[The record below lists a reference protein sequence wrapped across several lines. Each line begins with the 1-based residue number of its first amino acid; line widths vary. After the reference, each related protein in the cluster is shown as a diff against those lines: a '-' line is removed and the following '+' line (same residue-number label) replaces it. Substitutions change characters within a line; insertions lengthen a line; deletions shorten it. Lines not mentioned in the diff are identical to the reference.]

1 MTRCCVLLALMAA
14 SVEAQPMTDYARY
27 IWFDQPATNWAS
39 EALPVGNGHLG
50 SMIFGTPARERY
62 QLNELSLWTG
72 DDNPSG
78 VYESMGA
85 YQNFGDLFI
94 DQDLPG
100 EVSNFRRQ
108 LDLTDGLHTVT
119 FTAGGVTF
127 RRETFASHP
136 ARVLVTRWT
145 ADQPG
150 ALSGAVSFQPAH
162 TAVQSVWDQRQT
174 VEFALPNGLRAAG
187 SLALRGDGRIT
198 TDQNGG
204 HRFTD
209 CTTLIAV
216 VALGTDYV
224 LDAGAGWRGAD
235 PRPAVARWVATAA
248 GQPWDALLAAHR
260 ADLTRLLGRVSLD
273 LGPTAADRRALPT
286 PERLAL
292 AADDADPELT
302 ATLFALGR
310 YLLVSSSRPG
320 GLPANLQGI
329 WNDSNTP
336 PWSSD
341 YHTNINIQMNYWPA
355 EPANLAECHLP
366 LIDLIDAMRPVAT
379 AATAAEPQFEG
390 ARGWTVRT
398 SHNIFGGQGWKWNTP
413 GGAWYGQHLWEH
425 FAFSG
430 DRAYLARVLPI
441 LRELCEF
448 WDDRLKE
455 DDQGR
460 LVAPMGWSPE
470 HGPDEDGVS
479 YDQQIIW
486 DLFTNYVT
494 AAQILDADS
503 AYRTRIAGLRDR
515 LLGPQIGSWG
525 QLQEW
530 AVDRDDQ
537 NDQHRHTSHLFA
549 LYPGHQI
556 NVSQTPELAA
566 AARTSL
572 LARGQSGD
580 SRREWAWVWRAALW
594 ARLREGDR
602 AAEMIRGLLQHN
614 TLPNLFG
621 NHPPMQLDGSFGVT
635 ASICEMLLGS
645 HAGELELLPA
655 LPAIWPT
662 GSVSG
667 LRARGG
673 FTVDLAWANGA
684 LTGATIRSTRGGPCR
699 VRLGERVASFQM
711 TAGQVLN
718 LDGTLARR

>member
-235 PRPAVARWVATAA
+235 PRPAVA
-248 GQPWDALLAAHR
+248 
-260 ADLTRLLGRVSLD
+260 
-273 LGPTAADRRALPT
+273 
-286 PERLAL
+286 
-292 AADDADPELT
+292 
-302 ATLFALGR
+302 
-310 YLLVSSSRPG
+310 
-320 GLPANLQGI
+320 
-329 WNDSNTP
+329 
-336 PWSSD
+336 
-341 YHTNINIQMNYWPA
+341 
-355 EPANLAECHLP
+355 
-366 LIDLIDAMRPVAT
+366 
-379 AATAAEPQFEG
+379 
-390 ARGWTVRT
+390 
-398 SHNIFGGQGWKWNTP
+398 
-413 GGAWYGQHLWEH
+413 
-425 FAFSG
+425 
-430 DRAYLARVLPI
+430 
-441 LRELCEF
+441 
-448 WDDRLKE
+448 
-455 DDQGR
+455 
-460 LVAPMGWSPE
+460 
-470 HGPDEDGVS
+470 
-479 YDQQIIW
+479 
-486 DLFTNYVT
+486 
-494 AAQILDADS
+494 
-503 AYRTRIAGLRDR
+503 
-515 LLGPQIGSWG
+515 
-525 QLQEW
+525 
-530 AVDRDDQ
+530 
-537 NDQHRHTSHLFA
+537 
-549 LYPGHQI
+549 
-556 NVSQTPELAA
+556 
-566 AARTSL
+566 
-572 LARGQSGD
+572 
-580 SRREWAWVWRAALW
+580 
-594 ARLREGDR
+594 
-602 AAEMIRGLLQHN
+602 
-614 TLPNLFG
+614 
-621 NHPPMQLDGSFGVT
+621 
-635 ASICEMLLGS
+635 
-645 HAGELELLPA
+645 
-655 LPAIWPT
+655 
-662 GSVSG
+662 
-667 LRARGG
+667 
-673 FTVDLAWANGA
+673 
-684 LTGATIRSTRGGPCR
+684 
-699 VRLGERVASFQM
+699 
-711 TAGQVLN
+711 
-718 LDGTLARR
+718 